1 VSATAAPTAPAP
13 APTRPRRRMRRI
25 EPVAV
30 LGVMSR
36 DATVF
41 TRNWRTTT
49 FSSVVEPT
57 IYLIAFGFGLGAL
70 ISSIGGLSYKAY
82 VGTGVVATAVLFS
95 SAFPGMYGT
104 FFKYRFQRT
113 YDAFLAAPVD
123 VDEIVSAEILW
134 IGLRA
139 GVYGNMPLLVAIA
152 FGLDPRPTALLV
164 PFVCF
169 VTGAGFV
176 GFGATIAALAN
187 AIDNFSYITSGVL
200 TPMFLTAG
208 TFFPISNLPPVIRSI
223 AQVNPLHHCVQLV
236 RDLAVLGIH
245 PLADLGH
252 FAALVAFALVTWR
265 LAIWRMRVRLI
276 D

>member
-1 VSATAAPTAPAP
+1 VTALRAKPVPPAV
-13 APTRPRRRMRRI
+13 RPRRRMRRI

-30 LGVMSR
+30 VGVMSR

-41 TRNWRTTT
+41 TRNWKTTT

-57 IYLIAFGFGLGAL
+57 IYLLAFGFGFGAL
-70 ISSIGGLSYKAY
+70 ISSIGGLNYKQY
-82 VGTGVVATAVLFS
+82 VGTGIVATAVLFS

-123 VDEIVSAEILW
+123 VDEIISAEILW

-152 FGLDPRPTALLV
+152 FGLHPKPTALLV
-164 PFVCF
+164 PIVCF
-169 VTGAGFV
+169 VTGIGFV
-176 GFGATIAALAN
+176 GFGAAIAAQAN

-208 TFFPISNLPPVIRSI
+208 TFFPISNLPPVIRTL

-236 RDLAVLGIH
+236 RDTVVLGMH

-252 FAALVAFALVTWR
+252 FAALLGFALVTWR